1 MGSVPV
7 NNSLPFLVANA
18 ERIGAFQKRISRDK
32 IAKGV
37 SVMVKFGTGG
47 WRAVIAEEFTF
58 NNVRRVAQAVAL
70 YLEEIGQAHKPV
82 VVGHDL
88 RFLSG
93 RFSRSLAEILVHNG
107 IQVWFIEQ
115 VVPTPMLMY
124 AVDQEGLA
132 MGIMV
137 TASHN
142 PSEYNGLKIIVEGGK
157 DAPVEV
163 TNRLEEICSTIPDLQ
178 APPLSFTD
186 ALAQGKIV
194 EYSNKNEYIDS
205 LLAQIDTQAVQ
216 ALNFRVLF
224 NPMFG
229 VAKDIMAMCLASLRC
244 SVDLINAGRDTMFG
258 QRAPTPSRESLQD
271 MEYMMKQGRYHIGIA
286 TDGDSD
292 RIGLYDE
299 KGNYIEANE
308 ILKLLYYYLKAY
320 RGENGGLVRNVTTS
334 HVLDRI
340 AHSFGEPAY
349 EVPVGFKHISSKMD
363 EENLLLGGESS
374 GGLKI
379 RGHVNGKDGILAALL
394 AVEML
399 AKTGKSLSQLLDE
412 INKRYG
418 TLHFGEVNLHYHPQ
432 DRTRLDQILIKD
444 KYTPT
449 LPWKVEKT
457 SYQDGVKFYFN
468 NDTWFSIRFSG
479 TEPILR
485 LAYETNTPQ
494 EAEQLK
500 ASVFS
505 DSYLNLPPQEGAI

>member
-1 MGSVPV
+1 
-7 NNSLPFLVANA
+7 
-18 ERIGAFQKRISRDK
+18 
-32 IAKGV
+32 
-37 SVMVKFGTGG
+37 MVKFGTGG
-47 WRAVIAEEFTF
+47 WRAIIAEEFTF
-58 NNVRRVAQAVAL
+58 GNVRRVAQAVAL
-70 YLEEIGQAHKPV
+70 YLEELGQAHKPV

-93 RFSRSLAEILVHNG
+93 RFSRALAEILVHNG
-107 IQVWFIEQ
+107 ITVWFIEQ

-132 MGIMV
+132 MGLMV

-157 DAPVEV
+157 DAQVEV
-163 TNRLEEICSTIPDLQ
+163 TNRLEEICRTIPDLQ
-178 APPLSFTD
+178 APPLSFD
-186 ALAQGKIV
+186 AALLQGKII
-194 EYSNKNEYIDS
+194 EYSNKNAYIDS
-205 LLAQIDTQAVQ
+205 LLAQIDIEAVQ
-216 ALNFRVLF
+216 KRNFRVLF

-244 SVDLINAGRDTMFG
+244 SVDLINADRDTMFG
-258 QRAPTPSRESLQD
+258 QRAPTPARESLQD
-271 MEYMMKQGRYHIGIA
+271 MEYMMKQGKYHIGIA

-299 KGNYIEANE
+299 QGNYIDANE

-320 RGENGGLVRNVTTS
+320 RNEKGGLVRNVTTS

-399 AKTGKSLSQLLDE
+399 AKTGKSLSQLLAE
-412 INKRYG
+412 INEKYG
-418 TLHFGEVNLHYHPQ
+418 TLYFGEVNLHYNPQ
-432 DRTRLDQILIKD
+432 DRTRLNQILIQER
-444 KYTPT
+444 YTPT
-449 LPWKVEKT
+449 LPWTLAKT
-457 SYQDGVKFYFN
+457 SYADGVKFYFT
-468 NDTWFSIRFSG
+468 NDNWFSVRFSG

-485 LAYETNTPQ
+485 LAYETASPK
-494 EAEQLK
+494 EGAQLK
-500 ASVFS
+500 AAVFS
-505 DSYLNLPPQEGAI
+505 DTYLSLPSPEGEI

>member
-1 MGSVPV
+1 M
-7 NNSLPFLVANA
+7 
-18 ERIGAFQKRISRDK
+18 

-37 SVMVKFGTGG
+37 KDMVKFGTGG
-47 WRAVIAEEFTF
+47 WRAIIAEEFTF
-58 NNVRRVAQAVAL
+58 SNVRRVAQAVAL
-70 YLEEIGQAHKPV
+70 YLEELGQAHKPV

-93 RFSRSLAEILVHNG
+93 RFSRALAEILVHNG
-107 IQVWFIEQ
+107 ITVWFIEQ

-124 AVDQEGLA
+124 AVDQEDLA

-157 DAPVEV
+157 DAQVEV
-163 TNRLEEICSTIPDLQ
+163 TDRLEEICRTIPDLK
-178 APPLSFTD
+178 APPLSFGD
-186 ALAQGKIV
+186 ALQQGKII
-194 EYSNKNEYIDS
+194 EYSNKNAYIDS
-205 LLAQIDTQAVQ
+205 LLAQIDIEAVQ
-216 ALNFRVLF
+216 KLNFRVLF

-244 SVDLINAGRDTMFG
+244 SVDLINADRDTMFG
-258 QRAPTPSRESLQD
+258 QRAPTPSRESLLD
-271 MEYMMKQGRYHIGIA
+271 MEYMMKQGIYHIGIA

-299 KGNYIEANE
+299 KGNYIDANE

-320 RGENGGLVRNVTTS
+320 RGEKGGLVRNVTTS

-363 EENLLLGGESS
+363 EEDLLLGGESS

-399 AKTGKSLSQLLDE
+399 AKTGKSLSQLLAE
-412 INKRYG
+412 INATFG
-418 TLHFGEVNLHYHPQ
+418 TLYFGETNLHYHPS
-432 DRTRLDQILIKD
+432 DRTRLDQILLQD
-444 KYTPT
+444 QYTPT
-449 LPWKVEKT
+449 LPWPLAKK
-457 SYQDGVKFYFN
+457 SYVDGVKFYFT
-468 NDTWFSIRFSG
+468 NDNWFSIRFSG

-485 LAYETNTPQ
+485 LAYETSSLK
-494 EAEQLK
+494 EAEELK
-500 ASVFS
+500 AAVFS
-505 DSYLNLPPQEGAI
+505 DNQLDLPSPEGEI

>member
-1 MGSVPV
+1 
-7 NNSLPFLVANA
+7 
-18 ERIGAFQKRISRDK
+18 
-32 IAKGV
+32 
-37 SVMVKFGTGG
+37 MVKFGTGG

-70 YLEEIGQAHKPV
+70 YLEELGQAHKPV

-93 RFSRSLAEILVHNG
+93 RFSRALAEILVHNG
-107 IQVWFIEQ
+107 IKVWFIEQ

-124 AVDQEGLA
+124 AVDQENLA

-142 PSEYNGLKIIVEGGK
+142 PSEYNGIKIIVEGGK

-163 TNRLEEICSTIPDLQ
+163 TNRLEEICNTIPELK
-178 APPLSFTD
+178 APPLSFEE
-186 ALAQGKIV
+186 ALQQKQIV
-194 EYSNKNEYIDS
+194 EYSNKNAYIDS
-205 LLAQIDTQAVQ
+205 LLAQIDVDAVQ
-216 ALNFRVLF
+216 KLNFRVLF

-244 SVDLINAGRDTMFG
+244 SVDLINADRDTMFG
-258 QRAPTPSRESLQD
+258 QRTPSPSRESLQD
-271 MEYMMKQGRYHIGIA
+271 MEYIMKQGKYHIGIA

-299 KGNYIEANE
+299 KGSYIDANE

-320 RGENGGLVRNVTTS
+320 RGEKGGLVRNITTS

-340 AHSFGEPAY
+340 AHSFGEPAF
-349 EVPVGFKHISSKMD
+349 EVPVGFKHISFKMD

-399 AKTGKSLSQLLDE
+399 AKTGKSLSQLLAE
-412 INKRYG
+412 INEKYG
-418 TLHFGEVNLHYHPQ
+418 TLYFGEVNLRYHPQ

-444 KYTPT
+444 KYTPK
-449 LPWKVEKT
+449 LPWRLAKT
-457 SYQDGVKFYFN
+457 SYMDGVKFYFT
-468 NDTWFSIRFSG
+468 NDNWFSIRFSG

-485 LAYETNTPQ
+485 LAYETNTPK
-494 EAEQLK
+494 EAKELK
-500 ASVFS
+500 AAVFS
-505 DSYLNLPPQEGAI
+505 DNYLHLPIPEGEI

>member
-1 MGSVPV
+1 
-7 NNSLPFLVANA
+7 
-18 ERIGAFQKRISRDK
+18 
-32 IAKGV
+32 
-37 SVMVKFGTGG
+37 MVKFGTGG

-58 NNVRRVAQAVAL
+58 SNVRRVAQAVAL

-93 RFSRSLAEILVHNG
+93 RFSRALSEILVHNG
-107 IQVWFIEQ
+107 IMVWFIEQ

-132 MGIMV
+132 IGIMV

-142 PSEYNGLKIIVEGGK
+142 PSEYNGLKIIIEGGK

-163 TNRLEEICSTIPDLQ
+163 TDRLEEICRTIPDLK
-178 APPLSFTD
+178 APALSFSD
-186 ALAQGKIV
+186 ALQQGKIV
-194 EYSNKNEYIDS
+194 EYSNKNAYIDS
-205 LLAQIDTQAVQ
+205 LLEQIDAKAVQ
-216 ALNFRVLF
+216 QRNFRVLF

-244 SVDLINAGRDTMFG
+244 SVDVINAGRDTMFG
-258 QRAPTPSRESLQD
+258 QRAPSPSRESLQD
-271 MEYMMKQGRYHIGIA
+271 MEYLMKQGKYHIGIA

-299 KGNYIEANE
+299 KGNYIDANE

-320 RGENGGLVRNVTTS
+320 RGEKGGLVRNVTTS

-340 AHSFGEPAY
+340 AHSFGEPAF

-363 EENLLLGGESS
+363 EEDLLLGGESS

-399 AKTGKSLSQLLDE
+399 AKTGKSLSQLLAE
-412 INKRYG
+412 INKKYG
-418 TLHFGEVNLHYHPQ
+418 TLYFGEVNLHYHPQ

-444 KYTPT
+444 QYKPA
-449 LPWKVEKT
+449 LPWSLVKT
-457 SYQDGVKFYFN
+457 SYADGVKFYFS
-468 NDTWFSIRFSG
+468 NDNWFSIRFSG

-485 LAYETNTPQ
+485 LAYETNTPK
-494 EAEQLK
+494 EADQLL
-500 ASVFS
+500 AAIFG
-505 DSYLNLPPQEGAI
+505 DNYLQLPAPEGEI

>member
-1 MGSVPV
+1 MGFLQEKESSV
-7 NNSLPFLVANA
+7 LKANT
-18 ERIGAFQKRISRDK
+18 FHMLM
-32 IAKGV
+32 KGV
-37 SVMVKFGTGG
+37 NAMVKFGTGG
-47 WRAVIAEEFTF
+47 WRAVIGEEFTF

-70 YLEEIGQAHKPV
+70 YLQELGQDHKPV

-93 RFSRSLAEILVHNG
+93 RFSRAFAEILVHND

-124 AVDQEGLA
+124 AVDQENLA
-132 MGIMV
+132 MGIML

-142 PSEYNGLKIIVEGGK
+142 PSEYNGIKVIVEGGK

-163 TNRLEEICSTIPDLQ
+163 TGRLEELLKCIPDLK
-178 APPLSFTD
+178 APPVSFQE
-186 ALAQGKIV
+186 ACEQGRV
-194 EYSNKNEYIDS
+194 LQYSNKNAYIDS
-205 LLAQIDTQAVQ
+205 LLAQIDVQAVQ
-216 ALNFRVLF
+216 EMNFRVLF

-244 SVDLINAGRDTMFG
+244 SVDLINADRDTMFG
-258 QRAPTPSRESLQD
+258 QRAPSPSREALQD
-271 MEYMMKQGRYHIGIA
+271 MEYLMKQGIYHIGIA

-299 KGNYIEANE
+299 RGNYIDANE

-320 RGENGGLVRNVTTS
+320 RGEKGGLVRNITTS

-349 EVPVGFKHISSKMD
+349 EVPVGFKHISQKMD
-363 EENLLLGGESS
+363 EEDLLLGGESS

-399 AKTGKSLSQLLDE
+399 AKTGKTLSQLLAE
-412 INKRYG
+412 INEKYG
-418 TLHFGEVNLHYHPQ
+418 TLYFGDVNLYYHPR
-432 DRTRLDQILIKD
+432 DRDRLNKILID
-444 KYTPT
+444 ERYLPSF
-449 LPWKVEKT
+449 PWKLQKT
-457 SYQDGVKFYFN
+457 SYIDGVKFYFS
-468 NDTWFSIRFSG
+468 NDNWFSIRFSG

-485 LAYETNTPQ
+485 LAYETSSPYQ
-494 EAEQLK
+494 AAELK
-500 ASVFS
+500 AAVFS
-505 DSYLNLPPQEGAI
+505 DDYLKLPSDEGDR

>member
-1 MGSVPV
+1 
-7 NNSLPFLVANA
+7 
-18 ERIGAFQKRISRDK
+18 
-32 IAKGV
+32 
-37 SVMVKFGTGG
+37 MVKFGTGG

-58 NNVRRVAQAVAL
+58 SNVRRVAQAVAL
-70 YLEEIGQAHKPV
+70 YLKELGQEHKPV

-93 RFSRSLAEILVHNG
+93 RFSRAFAEILVHND

-124 AVDQEGLA
+124 AVDQENLA
-132 MGIMV
+132 MGIML

-142 PSEYNGLKIIVEGGK
+142 PSEYNGIKVIVEGGK

-163 TNRLEEICSTIPDLQ
+163 TNRLEELLKGIPALA
-178 APPLSFTD
+178 APPLSFSD
-186 ALAQGKIV
+186 ACRQGKVV
-194 EYSNKNEYIDS
+194 EYSNKNAYIDS
-205 LLAQIDTQAVQ
+205 LLAQIDVHAVQ
-216 ALNFRVLF
+216 KQNFRVLF

-244 SVDLINAGRDTMFG
+244 SVDLINADRDTMFG
-258 QRAPTPSRESLQD
+258 QRAPTPSREWLQD
-271 MEYMMKQGRYHIGIA
+271 MEYLMKQGVYHIGIA

-299 KGNYIEANE
+299 KGNYIDANE
-308 ILKLLYYYLKAY
+308 ILKLLYYYLKTY
-320 RGENGGLVRNVTTS
+320 RGERGGLVRNITTS

-349 EVPVGFKHISSKMD
+349 EVPVGFKHISYKMD
-363 EENLLLGGESS
+363 EEDLLLGGESS

-399 AKTGKSLSQLLDE
+399 AKTGKTLSQLLAE
-412 INKRYG
+412 INDKYG
-418 TLHFGEVNLHYHPQ
+418 TLYFGEVNLHYHPQ
-432 DRTRLDQILIKD
+432 DRARLDQILIQD
-444 KYTPT
+444 RYTPSF
-449 LPWKVEKT
+449 PWKLQQT
-457 SYQDGVKFYFN
+457 SYMDGVKFYFT
-468 NDTWFSIRFSG
+468 NDNWFSIRFSG

-485 LAYETNTPQ
+485 LAFETNNLDQ
-494 EAEQLK
+494 AAELQ
-500 ASVFS
+500 AAVFS
-505 DSYLNLPPQEGAI
+505 DNYLNLPSNKGDV

>member
-1 MGSVPV
+1 MAAFLGS
-7 NNSLPFLVANA
+7 
-18 ERIGAFQKRISRDK
+18 KRIVYPQSEYLDDDW
-32 IAKGV
+32 KGV
-37 SVMVKFGTGG
+37 KDMVKFGTGG
-47 WRAVIAEEFTF
+47 WRAIIGEEFTF

-70 YLEEIGQAHKPV
+70 YLEELGQAHKPV

-93 RFSRSLAEILVHNG
+93 RFSRALAEILVHNG
-107 IQVWFIEQ
+107 LTVWFIEQ

-124 AVDQEGLA
+124 AVDQEDLA

-163 TNRLEEICSTIPDLQ
+163 TNRLEEICSTIPDLK

-186 ALAQGKIV
+186 ALKQGKII
-194 EYSNKNEYIDS
+194 EYSNKNAYIDS
-205 LLAQIDTQAVQ
+205 LLDQIDIEAVQ
-216 ALNFRVLF
+216 KLNFRVLF

-244 SVDLINAGRDTMFG
+244 SVDLINADRDTMFG

-271 MEYMMKQGRYHIGIA
+271 MEYMMKQGKYHIGIA

-299 KGNYIEANE
+299 KGSYIDANE

-320 RGENGGLVRNVTTS
+320 RGEKGGLVRNVTTS

-340 AHSFGEPAY
+340 AHSFGEPAF

-399 AKTGKSLSQLLDE
+399 AKTGKSLSQLLTE
-412 INKRYG
+412 INEKYG
-418 TLHFGEVNLHYHPQ
+418 TLYFGELNLHYHPT
-432 DRTRLDQILIKD
+432 DRTRLDQILLQDQYI
-444 KYTPT
+444 PT
-449 LPWKVEKT
+449 LPWPLAKQ
-457 SYQDGVKFYFN
+457 SYVDGVKFYFA
-468 NDTWFSIRFSG
+468 NDNWFSIRFSG

-485 LAYETNTPQ
+485 LAYETASPK
-494 EAEQLK
+494 EADELL
-500 ASVFS
+500 AAVFS
-505 DSYLNLPPQEGAI
+505 DKHLDLPSPEGEI